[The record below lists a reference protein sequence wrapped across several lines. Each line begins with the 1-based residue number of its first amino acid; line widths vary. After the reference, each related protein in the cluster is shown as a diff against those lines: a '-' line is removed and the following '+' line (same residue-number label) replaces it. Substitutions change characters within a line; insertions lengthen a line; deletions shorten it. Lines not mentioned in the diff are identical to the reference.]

1 MIFYLNNLEIEL
13 LRYMM
18 TIRWMSVRQG
28 FFIDSVLRCSRSTWM
43 SPIFHKIG
51 DACCKRS
58 IRFTNIWYNTTSFNN
73 SDLNYG
79 GMIYVIGAFV
89 QTVNNVILPPTS
101 HLFLLDTRYI
111 VSISLVQWEQQLL
124 FFVCEAMMPYSIEG
138 LQGMLAIS
146 WLVMT
151 IVWELPNN
159 HNWMDRWDINTNTNL
174 SWSPD
179 RVKSTLSLQCH
190 KS

>member
-1 MIFYLNNLEIEL
+1 MDTVIRRVSNCASKWYVAILIRFCLFSIITLLNWYFNLNNLEIEL
-13 LRYMM
+13 LRYMT

-51 DACCKRS
+51 DACCKWS
-58 IRFTNIWYNTTSFNN
+58 IRFTNTWYNTTSLNN
-73 SDLNYG
+73 GDFNYG
-79 GMIYVIGAFV
+79 GMIYMNRAFV

-124 FFVCEAMMPYSIEG
+124 FIVS
-138 LQGMLAIS
+138 S
-146 WLVMT
+146 W
-151 IVWELPNN
+151 NN
-159 HNWMDRWDINTNTNL
+159 ENNNTNSNY
-174 SWSPD
+174 
-179 RVKSTLSLQCH
+179 
-190 KS
+190 